1 MIIPNICKNKTCSKP
16 PTSYH
21 CDILILPCCWR
32 NPWRAFSVNRF
43 HRFHPTL
50 VTIQPWTSM
59 VSKLTNYQ
67 FSQTSESPETQKNSS
82 ESTQF
87 PMATRTEDDWG
98 DRSPF
103 LGMSP
108 MSPLHRQF
116 LWVKSISWIPQV
128 WSDDILNTMA
138 LSYFSHSNPNF
149 IRITPI
155 FSWHLFRICQVS
167 GRHGVPLNHPWG
179 FSMQPAE
186 NHPAI
191 GQMHLLWT
199 PPINSKPHMIIIYHY
214 MKNYMNHHVCHPYF
228 SEFSVK

>member
-98 DRSPF
+98 DRSLF
-103 LGMSP
+103 WECHQCHHFIG
-108 MSPLHRQF
+108 
-116 LWVKSISWIPQV
+116 
-128 WSDDILNTMA
+128 N
-138 LSYFSHSNPNF
+138 FSGSNPYHESHRF
-149 IRITPI
+149 GLMTYWTPWRCHIFLIQIRISFGSLLYFHGI
-155 FSWHLFRICQVS
+155 FFGSARFPEDMGYL
-167 GRHGVPLNHPWG
+167 
-179 FSMQPAE
+179 
-186 NHPAI
+186 
-191 GQMHLLWT
+191 
-199 PPINSKPHMIIIYHY
+199 
-214 MKNYMNHHVCHPYF
+214 
-228 SEFSVK
+228 